1 LAPAVFPLY
10 ADRTSWLHKLHLD
23 LYNANSETLERGN
36 TSRMARHQR
45 KLIYLLGFMG
55 SGKSTVGPLLA
66 RGLGWPFIDLDQVIE
81 AGQGLTIREIFEQA
95 GEPFFRQ
102 VEQAALTEMARTE
115 PAVIA
120 LGGGTFV
127 QTANVELVRESGGI
141 TIWLD
146 CSVEE
151 LRRRCAGMTDRPLF
165 RDAESFTQ
173 LLEQR
178 LPYYQ
183 RADYRL
189 STESQSPEEVVERIL
204 RLNLF

>member
-1 LAPAVFPLY
+1 
-10 ADRTSWLHKLHLD
+10 
-23 LYNANSETLERGN
+23 
-36 TSRMARHQR
+36 MACHQR

-66 RGLGWPFIDLDQVIE
+66 EKLDWPFIDLDKVIE

-95 GEPFFRQ
+95 GEPFFR
-102 VEQAALTEMARTE
+102 ELERAALTEMSRTE

-120 LGGGTFV
+120 LGGGTFA
-127 QTANVELVRESGGI
+127 QAANVDLVREAGGI

-146 CSVEE
+146 CSLDE

-165 RDAESFTQ
+165 RDAESFAR

-178 LPYYQ
+178 LPYYEQ
-183 RADYRL
+183 ANHRI
-189 STESQSPEEVVERIL
+189 STEGQTPEEIVESIL